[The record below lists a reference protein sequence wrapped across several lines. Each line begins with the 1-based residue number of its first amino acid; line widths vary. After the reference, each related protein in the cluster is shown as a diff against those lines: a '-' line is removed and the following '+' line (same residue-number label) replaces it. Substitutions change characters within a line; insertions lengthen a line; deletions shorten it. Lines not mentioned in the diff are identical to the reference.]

1 MQLVFYST
9 QQPHRINIDKY
20 RKSKSFMIA
29 HMQFRFH
36 LCANVAIQTRYVYAA
51 LLRLNRTSS
60 IELCAFAWVII
71 YEE

>member
-29 HMQFRFH
+29 HMQFRLH

-51 LLRLNRTSS
+51 LLRFGS
-60 IELCAFAWVII
+60 IESNI
-71 YEE
+71 EH